1 MQKCLDS
8 LREKPAVVC
17 VEIQFGFKPAFAVFL
32 ATFTLTSMPFYCSRC
47 YEKEG
52 YSHMSS
58 TSCRLVTGTVKPQ
71 AEAVATSDKDNK
83 TAAVESSANQ
93 SPAHVSSQ
101 TGAESNIKVG

>member
-1 MQKCLDS
+1 
-8 LREKPAVVC
+8 
-17 VEIQFGFKPAFAVFL
+17 
-32 ATFTLTSMPFYCSRC
+32 
-47 YEKEG
+47 
-52 YSHMSS
+52 MSS
-58 TSCRLVTGTVKPQ
+58 TSCRLVAGTVKPQ